1 MRILNVD
8 NRFDG
13 KKLIAFLQY
22 SFPNAS
28 LNVFYKALREKD
40 IRINGTRVRDN
51 VLLHFGDEVKVFVVD
66 ELLFPLVSNFD
77 VPIVFEDENVLLVN
91 KSKGIEVTGE
101 RSLTVLLQDKFG
113 SADILPCHRLDRNTS
128 GIVVFAKNAKA
139 LEILLEK
146 FKNHEVSKFYKC
158 KVLGILDKKHDVLS
172 AFLFKDSKK
181 SLVFVSDTPIIG
193 YRKIVTEY
201 RVLSEDIA
209 RKFQYFGS
217 FTSYWAYSSNSCSF
231 GSYRTSYYW
240 RSASMEIIKLIKLL
254 VLKRRNYVVLRFV
267 LILKRI
273 VGF

>member
-91 KSKGIEVTGE
+91 KPKGIEVTGE

-209 RKFQYFGS
+209 R
-217 FTSYWAYSSNSCSF
+217 
-231 GSYRTSYYW
+231 
-240 RSASMEIIKLIKLL
+240 
-254 VLKRRNYVVLRFV
+254 
-267 LILKRI
+267 
-273 VGF
+273 

>member
-91 KSKGIEVTGE
+91 KPKGIEVTGE

-172 AFLFKDSKK
+172 AFLFKNSKK

-209 RKFQYFGS
+209 R
-217 FTSYWAYSSNSCSF
+217 
-231 GSYRTSYYW
+231 
-240 RSASMEIIKLIKLL
+240 
-254 VLKRRNYVVLRFV
+254 
-267 LILKRI
+267 
-273 VGF
+273 

>member
-77 VPIVFEDENVLLVN
+77 VPIVFEDENVLFVN
-91 KSKGIEVTGE
+91 KPKGIEVTGE

-201 RVLSEDIA
+201 RVLGEDIA
-209 RKFQYFGS
+209 R
-217 FTSYWAYSSNSCSF
+217 
-231 GSYRTSYYW
+231 
-240 RSASMEIIKLIKLL
+240 
-254 VLKRRNYVVLRFV
+254 
-267 LILKRI
+267 
-273 VGF
+273 